1 MHQVPDPGSGTQGT
15 DALAPPRPAQPKD
28 DLSGRPPWQA
38 PDGSLAPDFAKFVQA
53 GVSICVGACERG
65 RDPVAGLGLACRL
78 SGDGRLR
85 LMLRRRGNERLLA
98 SVADGSPVA
107 VTFTQPD
114 HAPLDPAEGVE
125 RRARR
130 ARARGRAAPGAPAPR
145 ASRRTRGDR
154 LLEHAR
160 DNLSRLRR
168 RRARNHRLRAG
179 GGLRPDPRPRS
190 WKPPAMSLVTL
201 DVIRNCL
208 EGFLPS
214 VLASCDEAGTPMSR

>member
-107 VTFTQPD
+107 VTFTQPTT
-114 HAPLDPAEGVE
+114 HRSIQLKASSAALAAPEPEDEPH
-125 RRARR
+125 RARQHR
-130 ARARGRAAPGAPAPR
+130 ALRDELVAIGYSSTLATTYRACEGEELAIIVFVPEEAFVQTPGPELEA
-145 ASRRTRGDR
+145 R
-154 LLEHAR
+154 L
-160 DNLSRLRR
+160 
-168 RRARNHRLRAG
+168 
-179 GGLRPDPRPRS
+179 P
-190 WKPPAMSLVTL
+190 
-201 DVIRNCL
+201 
-208 EGFLPS
+208 
-214 VLASCDEAGTPMSR
+214 